1 MEKTGKYFFE
11 NVIPHKKKINSTKIE
26 FKDSND
32 IYFEQKKNN
41 LVFFCQNINKIVLTV
56 IFSFFFIIFAKLY
69 NVFFISENYLLKKK
83 IISQDRGKIFDRNG
97 ELLATNIDTK
107 DFYIDTRKI
116 LEKERIKSKLK
127 EIFPEKKL
135 FLERVFQKII
145 T

>member
-69 NVFFISENYLLKKK
+69 NVFFYKWKLL
-83 IISQDRGKIFDRNG
+83 
-97 ELLATNIDTK
+97 T
-107 DFYIDTRKI
+107 
-116 LEKERIKSKLK
+116 
-127 EIFPEKKL
+127 
-135 FLERVFQKII
+135 
-145 T
+145 

>member
-56 IFSFFFIIFAKLY
+56 IFSFFL
-69 NVFFISENYLLKKK
+69 
-83 IISQDRGKIFDRNG
+83 
-97 ELLATNIDTK
+97 
-107 DFYIDTRKI
+107 
-116 LEKERIKSKLK
+116 
-127 EIFPEKKL
+127 L
-135 FLERVFQKII
+135 FLPNFIMFFL
-145 T
+145 